1 MVKKT
6 ATGKIAPNSGSAC
19 QGLIPPQAFIVNR
32 ESVLATRKKLE
43 SPQGLSEAISGV
55 KKMLEIKE
63 ALLWRTEMSPCCGSL
78 TSLSSCLA
86 CEVDLLTRTLAAL
99 ENGDKEG
106 AARLL
111 EEYAHILEVNREP
124 PEPSYR

>member
-1 MVKKT
+1 MARKT
-6 ATGKIAPNSGSAC
+6 ASEKVAPDSGSVC
-19 QGLIPPQAFIVNR
+19 QGIISPQAFIVNR
-32 ESVLATRKKLE
+32 NTVLTTIKKLE
-43 SPQGLSEAISGV
+43 SPHGLSKAIRDV

-78 TSLSSCLA
+78 SSLSSCLA
-86 CEVDLLTRTLAAL
+86 CEVDLLARTLTAL

-111 EEYAHILEVNREP
+111 EEYAHMLEVNREP

>member
-1 MVKKT
+1 MAKKT
-6 ATGKIAPNSGSAC
+6 ATERIVPNSGSAC

-32 ESVLATRKKLE
+32 DSVLATRKKLE
-43 SPQGLSEAISGV
+43 SPQGLSKAIRDV

-86 CEVDLLTRTLAAL
+86 CEVDLLTRTLRAL
-99 ENGDKEG
+99 EDGDKEQ
-106 AARLL
+106 AAKLL
-111 EEYAHILEVNREP
+111 GEYAHMLEVNREP

>member
-1 MVKKT
+1 MAKKT
-6 ATGKIAPNSGSAC
+6 APGKVAPDSGSAC
-19 QGLIPPQAFIVNR
+19 QGLISPQAFIVNR
-32 ESVLATRKKLE
+32 DSVLATRKKLE
-43 SPQGLSEAISGV
+43 EPDKLDEVIRDV
-55 KKMLEIKE
+55 NKMLEIKST
-63 ALLWRTEMSPCCGSL
+63 LLWRTEMSPCCGSL
-78 TSLSSCLA
+78 TSLSSCLS
-86 CEVDLLTRTLAAL
+86 CEVDLLARTLTAL